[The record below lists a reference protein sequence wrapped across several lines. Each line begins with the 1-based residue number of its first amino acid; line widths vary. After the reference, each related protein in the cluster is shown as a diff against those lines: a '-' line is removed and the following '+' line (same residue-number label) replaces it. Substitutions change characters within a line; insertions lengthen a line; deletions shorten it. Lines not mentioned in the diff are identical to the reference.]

1 MVAVVEKVR
10 DEDLPEEWKPKPMP
24 TFHKVSGGIK
34 LTREQQAFL
43 MAHIHNLCCADTIA
57 WHEDHDMGLNSGD
70 SARLFEKQRRAI
82 RSAFPLVTDE
92 DLETM
97 DEVGEHCP
105 FTDINQLLFIL
116 GCVDRYRRA

>member
-1 MVAVVEKVR
+1 
-10 DEDLPEEWKPKPMP
+10 
-24 TFHKVSGGIK
+24 
-34 LTREQQAFL
+34 
-43 MAHIHNLCCADTIA
+43 
-57 WHEDHDMGLNSGD
+57 MGLNSGD